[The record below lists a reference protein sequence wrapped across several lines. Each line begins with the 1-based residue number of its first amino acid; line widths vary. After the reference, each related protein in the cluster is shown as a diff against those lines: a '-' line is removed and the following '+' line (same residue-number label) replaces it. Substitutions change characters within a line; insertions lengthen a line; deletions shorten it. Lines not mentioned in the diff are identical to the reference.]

1 MLKKYLSSYYSNEQ
15 IRSKKINL
23 KPKLD
28 FQGFTKAKF
37 INQDLTQRTID
48 YSSPKIQLNLG
59 SIIENKHSKIIKPQ
73 TKQTNLSLY
82 AQQILSK
89 NNNQSSMDNTP
100 KKGLDLL
107 ITKRDEAYKY
117 RSVSQT
123 QRNQLIKRQSS
134 EEKCKSSE
142 RIKVIDVF
150 NSSPKHNKQ
159 PTSYQTYITSKEIL
173 KVKLKQQH
181 QNIQNKQTQI
191 SIHINNPQQQQQC
204 IKYPISSRLNE
215 SRDIL
220 SQMRRNS
227 INTSKINNNPQPE
240 GLITKKKKYFFN
252 SPQNNDSMAFEHDS
266 KSNIQLARNLKIELE
281 KVQNENILELL
292 LLSTQELNHKFKK
305 TQFIRNESE
314 EKMPIK
320 IRVRAGNK
328 FPKDFFQ

>member
-48 YSSPKIQLNLG
+48 YSSPKIQLNFG
-59 SIIENKHSKIIKPQ
+59 SIEHQHSKIIKPQ

-89 NNNQSSMDNTP
+89 NNNQSSIDNTP

-150 NSSPKHNKQ
+150 NQSPKHNKQ

-173 KVKLKQQH
+173 KVKLKQQQ
-181 QNIQNKQTQI
+181 QNLQSKSSKI
-191 SIHINNPQQQQQC
+191 SIHINNAQQQS
-204 IKYPISSRLNE
+204 IKQPISSRLNE

-227 INTSKINNNPQPE
+227 INTQKLNNNPDRE
-240 GLITKKKKYFFN
+240 GVITQKKKYFFN
-252 SPQNNDSMAFEHDS
+252 SPQNNDSIGFEHDS
-266 KSNIQLARNLKIELE
+266 KSNLQVARNLKIELE
-281 KVQNENILELL
+281 KVDNENILELL
-292 LLSTQELNHKFKK
+292 LLSTQELNNKFNKK
-305 TQFIRNESE
+305 SQLIRNESE
-314 EKMPIK
+314 EKIPLK

>member
-23 KPKLD
+23 KTKLD

-48 YSSPKIQLNLG
+48 YTSPKIQLNLG
-59 SIIENKHSKIIKPQ
+59 SIENQHPKIIKPQ

-123 QRNQLIKRQSS
+123 QRNLLIKRQCS

-150 NSSPKHNKQ
+150 NQSPKHNKQ
-159 PTSYQTYITSKEIL
+159 PNSYQTYITSKEIL
-173 KVKLKQQH
+173 KVKLKQQQQH
-181 QNIQNKQTQI
+181 LQNKQSKI
-191 SIHINNPQQQQQC
+191 SIHINNAQQQQS
-204 IKYPISSRLNE
+204 IKQPISSRLNE

-227 INTSKINNNPQPE
+227 INTQKLNNNPDRE
-240 GLITKKKKYFFN
+240 GVTTQKKKYFFN
-252 SPQNNDSMAFEHDS
+252 SPQNNDSMGFEHDS
-266 KSNIQLARNLKIELE
+266 KSNIQVARNLKIELE
-281 KVQNENILELL
+281 KVENENILELL
-292 LLSTQELNHKFKK
+292 LLSTQELNNKFKK
-305 TQFIRNESE
+305 SQLIRNESE
-314 EKMPIK
+314 EKIPIK

>member
-48 YSSPKIQLNLG
+48 YSSPKIKLNLG
-59 SIIENKHSKIIKPQ
+59 SIENQNHKIIKPQ
-73 TKQTNLSLY
+73 SKQTNLSLY

-89 NNNQSSMDNTP
+89 NNNQSSIDNTP

-150 NSSPKHNKQ
+150 NQSPKHHKQ
-159 PTSYQTYITSKEIL
+159 SSSYQTYITSKEII
-173 KVKLKQQH
+173 KVKLKQQQ
-181 QNIQNKQTQI
+181 QNQQNKEAKI
-191 SIHINNPQQQQQC
+191 SIHINNAQQQQQC
-204 IKYPISSRLNE
+204 IKQPISSRLND

-227 INTSKINNNPQPE
+227 INTQKINPDKE
-240 GLITKKKKYFFN
+240 AVITQKKKYFFN
-252 SPQNNDSMAFEHDS
+252 SPQNNDSMGFEHDS
-266 KSNIQLARNLKIELE
+266 KSNLQVARNLKIELD
-281 KVQNENILELL
+281 KVENENILELL
-292 LLSTQELNHKFKK
+292 LLSTQELNNKFKRS
-305 TQFIRNESE
+305 QLIRNESE
-314 EKMPIK
+314 EKIPIK

>member
-48 YSSPKIQLNLG
+48 YSSPKIKLNLG
-59 SIIENKHSKIIKPQ
+59 SIDNQHPPIIKPQ

-89 NNNQSSMDNTP
+89 NNNQSSIDNTP

-150 NSSPKHNKQ
+150 NQSPKHNKQ

-173 KVKLKQQH
+173 KVKLKQQQ
-181 QNIQNKQTQI
+181 QNIQSKSSKI
-191 SIHINNPQQQQQC
+191 SIHINNAQQQQC
-204 IKYPISSRLNE
+204 IKQPISSRLNE

-227 INTSKINNNPQPE
+227 INTQKLNNNPDRE
-240 GLITKKKKYFFN
+240 GVITQKKKYFFN
-252 SPQNNDSMAFEHDS
+252 SPQNNDSMGFEHDS
-266 KSNIQLARNLKIELE
+266 KSNLQVARNLKIELE
-281 KVQNENILELL
+281 KVDNENILELL
-292 LLSTQELNHKFKK
+292 LLSTQELNNKFNKK
-305 TQFIRNESE
+305 SQLIRNESE
-314 EKMPIK
+314 EKIPIK

>member
-48 YSSPKIQLNLG
+48 YSSPKIQLNFG
-59 SIIENKHSKIIKPQ
+59 SIEHQNSKIIKPQ

-89 NNNQSSMDNTP
+89 NNNQSSIDNTP

-150 NSSPKHNKQ
+150 NQSPKHNKQ

-173 KVKLKQQH
+173 KVKLKQQQ
-181 QNIQNKQTQI
+181 QNLQSKSSKI
-191 SIHINNPQQQQQC
+191 SIHINNAQQQS
-204 IKYPISSRLNE
+204 IKQPISSRLNE

-227 INTSKINNNPQPE
+227 INTQKLNNNPDRE
-240 GLITKKKKYFFN
+240 GVITQKKKYFFN
-252 SPQNNDSMAFEHDS
+252 SPQNNDSIGFEHDS
-266 KSNIQLARNLKIELE
+266 KSNLQVARNLKIELE
-281 KVQNENILELL
+281 KVDNENILELL
-292 LLSTQELNHKFKK
+292 LLSTQELNNKFNKK
-305 TQFIRNESE
+305 SQLIRNESE
-314 EKMPIK
+314 EKIPLK